1 MLVFNLDL
9 SKTNDFSETLVK
21 KNESLNVYQRKL
33 TMYENR
39 KKFRR
44 ENRVFKISEVKL
56 LRLIRACEFQAYS
69 QSGLNCRFLVY
80 NVGKN
85 DERVTYDD
93 YLIPFVSDTDQ
104 ATCLSLE
111 EL

>member
-44 ENRVFKISEVKL
+44 ENRVFKISE
-56 LRLIRACEFQAYS
+56 
-69 QSGLNCRFLVY
+69 
-80 NVGKN
+80 
-85 DERVTYDD
+85 RVTYDD